1 MSKTAPG
8 YLLGNRSARVYQ
20 TIGVPLQERRCHHTL
35 SIASLVIAVA
45 YLLLIVVG
53 ALGALLLL
61 VWLFRDTPSGA
72 RTQREATK
80 GARNVKLKEDVTAT
94 ASAEIELPKDRAA

>member
-1 MSKTAPG
+1 M
-8 YLLGNRSARVYQ
+8 
-20 TIGVPLQERRCHHTL
+20 

-53 ALGALLLL
+53 AVGVLLLL

-72 RTQREATK
+72 RTQGEATK
-80 GARNVKLKEDVTAT
+80 GARNVKLKEDVT
-94 ASAEIELPKDRAA
+94 SAEAAEVELPKDRAA

>member
-1 MSKTAPG
+1 M
-8 YLLGNRSARVYQ
+8 
-20 TIGVPLQERRCHHTL
+20 
-35 SIASLVIAVA
+35 
-45 YLLLIVVG
+45 
-53 ALGALLLL
+53 LL

-80 GARNVKLKEDVTAT
+80 GARNGKRKEDMTAT

>member
-1 MSKTAPG
+1 M
-8 YLLGNRSARVYQ
+8 
-20 TIGVPLQERRCHHTL
+20 

-53 ALGALLLL
+53 SIGALLLL

-72 RTQREATK
+72 RTHHEATK
-80 GARNVKLKEDVTAT
+80 GARNVKLKEDVSLT

>member
-1 MSKTAPG
+1 
-8 YLLGNRSARVYQ
+8 
-20 TIGVPLQERRCHHTL
+20 
-35 SIASLVIAVA
+35 LVIAVA

-53 ALGALLLL
+53 AVGALLLL

-80 GARNVKLKEDVTAT
+80 GARNGKRKEDMTAT